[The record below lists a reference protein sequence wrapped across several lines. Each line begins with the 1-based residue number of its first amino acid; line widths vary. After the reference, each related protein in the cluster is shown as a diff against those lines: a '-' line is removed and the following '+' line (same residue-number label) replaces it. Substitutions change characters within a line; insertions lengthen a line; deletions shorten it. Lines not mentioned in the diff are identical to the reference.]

1 MDINSAI
8 ATSRFTM
15 LQNIRTG
22 NIIVDTF
29 FAVFLV
35 FIIDQIMIKSQSTFN
50 NEKLSEKLNNSQG
63 IIEPNHDK
71 NIFDLNK

>member
-35 FIIDQIMIKSQSTFN
+35 FIIDQIMIKTQDFRMI
-50 NEKLSEKLNNSQG
+50 LSHLLTDFLN
-63 IIEPNHDK
+63 
-71 NIFDLNK
+71 